1 MDSRNLRSSPGRV
14 PLPQTPHIPCPS
26 QPLISHQ
33 REQIL
38 VSHGMVQGCMQKS
51 FLRVRVPPFPLRMEV
66 CGAGV
71 KETRFLSGSFVGQL
85 PTPPD
90 DPCHRV
96 SRNLCCWT
104 RVHVLLSK
112 ALSPEEVVQ
121 SLCYRFTLF
130 PQVKGNTFMCVV
142 NIFFV
147 KDIIVAYH
155 EPTVS
160 FQKHP
165 C

>member
-1 MDSRNLRSSPGRV
+1 MCHCLRHHTSLALLSPSSCTRESRLSSFTWHGAR
-14 PLPQTPHIPCPS
+14 LHAEILSES
-26 QPLISHQ
+26 QGS
-33 REQIL
+33 
-38 VSHGMVQGCMQKS
+38 S
-51 FLRVRVPPFPLRMEV
+51 FPIED
-66 CGAGV
+66 G
-71 KETRFLSGSFVGQL
+71 FLSGSFVGQL

-90 DPCHRV
+90 DPCYRV

-147 KDIIVAYH
+147 KDIIAAYH

-165 C
+165 Y